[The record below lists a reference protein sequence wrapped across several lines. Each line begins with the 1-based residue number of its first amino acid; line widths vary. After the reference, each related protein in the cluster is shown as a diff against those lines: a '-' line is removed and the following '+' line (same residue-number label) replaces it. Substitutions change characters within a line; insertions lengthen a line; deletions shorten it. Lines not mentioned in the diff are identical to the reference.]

1 MKRASS
7 DKHSERSPQFGTDSQ
22 QRWYILP
29 SETYEPSEVERAL
42 RERIKELNCLYGITR
57 LTEGGPDSL
66 EEFLQ
71 RVVNILPPAWQYPE
85 ITCARI
91 TFNGQIYKTEGFKV
105 SKWRQSARIMMFN
118 EPVGEV
124 EVFYT
129 EQRPALYEG
138 PFLREERT
146 LIDAVA
152 ENIGAVAMRL
162 SAERKLQETNKQ
174 LMVERE
180 ALREAN
186 AALRTVLARIEEE
199 KLKIHKDIQAN
210 VQKVLMPII
219 FALLTEVPEQ
229 QRKYVELLRDNLME
243 ITSAFIN
250 QLTEKYRSLTPT
262 EIAICNMI
270 RTGLRSK
277 EISEIRG
284 VSTATISRHRE
295 RIRRKLG
302 IANKDVNLTSYLQI
316 TGSGFGFQGSET
328 PDY

>member
-1 MKRASS
+1 MSKKPSRPSRGMPPRFGGDSS
-7 DKHSERSPQFGTDSQ
+7 R
-22 QRWYILP
+22 RWYILP
-29 SETYEPSEVERAL
+29 SEESDPPKIERAL

-57 LTEGGPDSL
+57 LTESGPDSL

-71 RVVNILPPAWQYPE
+71 RVANILPPSWQYPE

-91 TFNGQIYKTEGFKV
+91 TFQGQIYKTEGFKV
-105 SKWRQSARIMMFN
+105 SKWRQAARIMMFG

-146 LIDAVA
+146 LLDAVA

-162 SAERKLQETNKQ
+162 SAEMKLQETNKQ
-174 LMVERE
+174 LTVERE

-186 AALRTVLARIEEE
+186 AALRAVLTRIEEE
-199 KLKIHKDIQAN
+199 KLMIHKDIQAN
-210 VQKVLMPII
+210 VEKVLMPII
-219 FALLTEVPEQ
+219 YALLTEVPQ
-229 QRKYVELLRDNLME
+229 PQRKYVELLRDNLLE
-243 ITSAFIN
+243 ISSPFIS
-250 QLTEKYRSLTPT
+250 QLTEKYHSLTPT
-262 EIAICNMI
+262 EISICNMI

-277 EISEIRG
+277 EIARMRG

-295 RIRRKLG
+295 RIRHKLSV
-302 IANKDVNLTSYLQI
+302 ANTDVNLTTYLQ
-316 TGSGFGFQGSET
+316 TT
-328 PDY
+328 M

>member
-1 MKRASS
+1 MKKPSADKPNESS
-7 DKHSERSPQFGTDSQ
+7 LRFGVDSH

-29 SETYEPSEVERAL
+29 SETYKPPEVERAL

-57 LTEGGPDSL
+57 LTERGPDSL

-71 RVVNILPPAWQYPE
+71 RVVSILPPSWQYPE

-91 TFNGQIYKTEGFKV
+91 TFQGETYKTEGFKV
-105 SKWRQSARIMMFN
+105 TKWRQAARIMMFN

-129 EQRPALYEG
+129 QQKPALYEG

-174 LMVERE
+174 LTVERE

-186 AALRTVLARIEEE
+186 ATLKTILSRIEEE

-210 VQKVLMPII
+210 VQKVLLPII
-219 FALLTEVPEQ
+219 YALLTEIPKP
-229 QRKYVELLRDNLME
+229 QRKYVELLRDNLVE
-243 ITSAFIN
+243 ITSPFIN

-277 EISEIRG
+277 EIARLRG

-295 RIRRKLG
+295 RIRRKLA
-302 IANKDVNLTSYLQI
+302 IANKDVNLTSYLQTTI
-316 TGSGFGFQGSET
+316 
-328 PDY
+328 